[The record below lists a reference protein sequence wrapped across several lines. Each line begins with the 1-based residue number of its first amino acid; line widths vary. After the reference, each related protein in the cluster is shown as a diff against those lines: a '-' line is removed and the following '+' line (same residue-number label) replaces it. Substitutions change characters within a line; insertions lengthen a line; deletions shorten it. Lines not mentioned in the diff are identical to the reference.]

1 MTRIS
6 NSLAL
11 LLAASVLSACGGY
24 SKDNFTVGSVDSNY
38 KTRHPIVID
47 EKEQTLDIPVGSD
60 TVRLPRAQ
68 ESATEGFASKYRRSP
83 SGTMTIM
90 IPRHS
95 PNASAARSMS
105 HQVAEILRR
114 EGVPPSSIVT
124 TSYDASRHGSAAPI
138 RVSYHAVQASVERC
152 GKWPEDLAGPN
163 LDNQNWHNFGC
174 ANQNNMAAQIANPS
188 DLVAPRGM
196 TQADAERRNNVIED
210 YREGTTDL
218 PPAANS
224 VFAN

>member
-11 LLAASVLSACGGY
+11 LLAASVLSACGSY
-24 SKDNFTVGSVDSNY
+24 SKDNFTVGSVDDNY

-60 TVRLPRAQ
+60 TVALPRAQ
-68 ESATEGFASKYRRSP
+68 ASATEGFASRYRRAP
-83 SGTMTIM
+83 SGTVTIM
-90 IPRHS
+90 VPRHS
-95 PNASAARSMS
+95 PNSGAAQSVS

-114 EGVPPSSIVT
+114 EGVPPSSIVK
-124 TSYDASRHGSAAPI
+124 TSYDASRHGAAAPI

-152 GKWPEDLAGPN
+152 GKWPEDLADSN
-163 LDNQNWHNFGC
+163 LDNRNWHNFGC

-188 DLVAPRGM
+188 DLVAPRGT

-210 YREGTTDL
+210 YRTGTTDL